1 MESCLQAQVAAPPD
15 LQSEQDH
22 KLLTNGSLRSS
33 WLQRRSKEGTHVDVR
48 IVDNEVSIKLIQR
61 KRRSCLLCVSL
72 ILHELQLEI
81 LHANGA
87 NIGEHNF
94 FMFNTKIF
102 EGSCEY
108 ARSIATKLNGCCR
121 SSDELQCLLIFK
133 SEEGVD

>member
-1 MESCLQAQVAAPPD
+1 CGSGRSKRHRIANTQEMESCLQAQVAAPPD

-48 IVDNEVSIKLIQR
+48 IVDNE
-61 KRRSCLLCVSL
+61 
-72 ILHELQLEI
+72 
-81 LHANGA
+81 
-87 NIGEHNF
+87 
-94 FMFNTKIF
+94 IF